1 MSAFERYLSVWV
13 ALCIVAGIVLGQL
26 APGVFEF
33 LASLEYASV
42 NLPIAL
48 LIWAMVYPMM
58 VGVDPGSLGD
68 VVKQPKGLAITLVVN
83 WLVKPFS
90 MAFLGWLFFR
100 HVFTPWIGPELASE
114 YIAGVIILAAAITL
128 PLGITQSKEY
138 AELEWP
144 IDLLIAVVWVA
155 YALVFFG
162 LLAFLALRLIKKAS
176 IVRLVQVLIVLLV
189 TLVALSRIYLEAH
202 WPSDVLGSFLFGGM
216 LLILAILI
224 YKMVSKENDDART
237 A

>member
-1 MSAFERYLSVWV
+1 VDRAR
-13 ALCIVAGIVLGQL
+13 
-26 APGVFEF
+26 PG
-33 LASLEYASV
+33 
-42 NLPIAL
+42 
-48 LIWAMVYPMM
+48 
-58 VGVDPGSLGD
+58 DD
-68 VVKQPKGLAITLVVN
+68 
-83 WLVKPFS
+83 
-90 MAFLGWLFFR
+90 
-100 HVFTPWIGPELASE
+100 
-114 YIAGVIILAAAITL
+114 
-128 PLGITQSKEY
+128 PLGGGLSFPSGHTT
-138 AELEWP
+138 
-144 IDLLIAVVWVA
+144 

>member
-1 MSAFERYLSVWV
+1 LSRRQITVLLVVV
-13 ALCIVAGIVLGQL
+13 AVLFIPL
-26 APGVFEF
+26 
-33 LASLEYASV
+33 
-42 NLPIAL
+42 AL
-48 LIWAMVYPMM
+48 LAHFNTLLPGDEAISSWVQGLDSPL
-58 VGVDPGSLGD
+58 VDGLLRVASFTGDTWPALATVAVLTLYLLYRKRRLEALFVAAVPALTALLNYLTKNLVDRARPGD
-68 VVKQPKGLAITLVVN
+68 D
-83 WLVKPFS
+83 
-90 MAFLGWLFFR
+90 
-100 HVFTPWIGPELASE
+100 
-114 YIAGVIILAAAITL
+114 
-128 PLGITQSKEY
+128 PLGGGLSFPSGHTT
-138 AELEWP
+138 
-144 IDLLIAVVWVA
+144 